1 LPPVIGHRGAVGS
14 APENTL
20 AGFRKAKALGCRWV
34 EFDVRLTADNEPV
47 VLHDDRLARTTD
59 GRGRVSG
66 LRLAAIRRCDAGA
79 WFHPSFAGE
88 RVPRLE
94 EALAVIGELGL
105 GANIEL
111 KAARGR
117 ETATGALVAD
127 LLARAWADGIT
138 QLLISS
144 FDVGALVAARDR
156 APHIPRGV
164 LFRGIPK
171 NWRSVAGQLGS
182 ATIHADHRR
191 LRPAVVSEICRAR
204 YPLLAYTV
212 NDPQRAKSLFDWG
225 VTSVFSDVPQRL
237 HEAAAR
243 GGFGQPIAAERVS
256 AAIARQR
263 SVW

>member
-1 LPPVIGHRGAVGS
+1 MIGHRGAAGT

-20 AGFRKAKALGCRWV
+20 AGFRKAKALGCSWV
-34 EFDVRLTADNEPV
+34 EFDVRLTGDGEPV
-47 VLHDDRLARTTD
+47 LLHDDRLDRTTD

-66 LRLAAIRRCDAGA
+66 LPLAAIQRCDAGA

-94 EALAVIGELGL
+94 EALAVIGKLGL

-117 ETATGALVAD
+117 AAETGARAAD
-127 LLARAWADGIT
+127 LVARAWADGVR

-144 FDVGALVAARDR
+144 FDVGALAAARDR

-164 LFRGIPK
+164 LFRRIPK
-171 NWRSVAGQLGS
+171 NWRSVASQLGS
-182 ATIHADHRR
+182 TTIHADHRR
-191 LRPAVVSEICRAR
+191 LRPAVVSVICRAR

-212 NDPQRAKSLFDWG
+212 NDPKRAKSLFDWG

-237 HEAAAR
+237 HGAAA
-243 GGFGQPIAAERVS
+243 GGGVGQPIAVERVS
-256 AAIARQR
+256 AAIARQG